1 MHESHHQERG
11 CYSCGSTGHRN
22 GLIDWQRHAYEG
34 QDGYIDAVMN
44 EASQT
49 DKQIALTPVTLGDP
63 AFDATGLLRTDLVAN
78 RCASAMPVV
87 RRFESQYVGV
97 TAYKGHPV
105 HDHSMAVAFALL
117 ARKRAFRQGCETK
130 QQLQTARSGYRKIEA
145 EDMVISTT
153 SDILRHVI
161 PNGWSHGPVTAAGV
175 TAEIY
180 ADSFGD
186 KK

>member
-1 MHESHHQERG
+1 MDATSAFLCSPRVRG
-11 CYSCGSTGHRN
+11 
-22 GLIDWQRHAYEG
+22 LKD
-34 QDGYIDAVMN
+34 DGCPGKRRGAVFPACAGIEVN
-44 EASQT
+44 
-49 DKQIALTPVTLGDP
+49 QIALTPVTLGDP

-87 RRFESQYVGV
+87 HRFESQYVGV

-105 HDHSMAVAFALL
+105 HDRSMAVAFALL

-145 EDMVISTT
+145 EDLVIATA

-161 PNGWSHGPVTAAGV
+161 PIGWSHGPVTA
-175 TAEIY
+175 EIY
-180 ADSFGD
+180 AASFGD
-186 KK
+186 KNDQ